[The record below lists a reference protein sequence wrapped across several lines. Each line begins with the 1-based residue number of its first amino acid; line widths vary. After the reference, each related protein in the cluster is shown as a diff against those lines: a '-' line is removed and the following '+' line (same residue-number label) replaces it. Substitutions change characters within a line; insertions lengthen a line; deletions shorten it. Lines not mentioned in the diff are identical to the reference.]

1 MSHISKIEIVIHSL
15 ADLKDACGKLG
26 FQFMEN
32 QKTFK
37 WYGTGNRVA
46 NSTLPEGV
54 SAEDMGKCDHAIRV
68 VECEYEIGVIRQ
80 GSHYILLWDHY
91 SLGGLTKIIGPNA
104 GKLKQA
110 YTVSRVRKE
119 ARRKGYRVIEK
130 KMDQGVRLVLTV

>member
-26 FQFMEN
+26 YEFIEN
-32 QKTFK
+32 QKTYK
-37 WYGTGNRVA
+37 WYGRWVGDTP
-46 NSTLPEGV
+46 LPEGIKI
-54 SAEDMGKCDHAIRV
+54 EDIGKCNHAIRV
-68 VECEYEIGVIRQ
+68 PGCTYEIGIIRRNN
-80 GSHYILLWDHY
+80 HYILLWDY
-91 SLGGLTKIIGPNA
+91 YYVGGLTEKIGENA

-119 ARRKGYRVIEK
+119 AVRKGYRVMEK